1 MAMFEEFYSFVK
13 PPFGRDLKVSEL
25 FLTESHKEMLAR
37 MQYAAERRQFALCTG
52 EVGAGKS
59 TMARLLSSKLNA
71 TKYVVL
77 YIADS
82 DLTPR
87 NFYYEVLHQL
97 GHTPR
102 FYRGDAKRQ
111 LNRVLL
117 DLYENQH
124 KTPVIIIDEGH
135 LLGREMLEEI
145 RFLTNFRM
153 DSFSPMSLILL
164 GQPELRRILSTQI
177 YEAIVQRLNLRFHL
191 PGMSLEDTR
200 GYIEHHLRVAGAT
213 SALFTDAAVE
223 VIYDYTQGIARK
235 INNLCLACLMA
246 AFAGR
251 KRFVDDHMVRV
262 IIEQEFAV

>member
-1 MAMFEEFYSFVK
+1 MFEEFYSFVR
-13 PPFGRDLKVSEL
+13 PPFGRDLQVSEL

-59 TMARLLSSKLNA
+59 TMARLLDSKLSSA
-71 TKYVVL
+71 RYVVL
-77 YIADS
+77 YITDS

-97 GHTPR
+97 GHIPR

-111 LNRVLL
+111 LNRVIL
-117 DLYENQH
+117 DLYENH
-124 KTPVIIIDEGH
+124 RKTPVIIIDEGH
-135 LLGREMLEEI
+135 LLKREMLEEI
-145 RFLTNFRM
+145 RFLTNFKM

-191 PGMSLEDTR
+191 PGMSLEETK
-200 GYIEHHLRVAGAT
+200 AT
-213 SALFTDAAVE
+213 SHITCMLPGQPTPCSQMRPSRSFMTTPRVFL
-223 VIYDYTQGIARK
+223 ARSTMSAWH
-235 INNLCLACLMA
+235 LCWLGLQREN
-246 AFAGR
+246 G
-251 KRFVDDHMVRV
+251 
-262 IIEQEFAV
+262 